1 LQRNRQLHQRRQK
14 SGQRLAG
21 AGGRD
26 QQRGAVVAGFF
37 QQRQLMFA
45 RRPAARGKP
54 SAEKLRQQGSV
65 VG

>member
-1 LQRNRQLHQRRQK
+1 VRSAQLHQRRQK

-26 QQRGAVVAGFF
+26 QQRRAVVAGFF
-37 QQRQLMFA
+37 EQRQLVLA

-54 SAEKLRQQGSV
+54 SAENLRQQGIV
-65 VG
+65 VD